1 MREKLYFPAAPHALL
16 LLAAAALLAAAPG
29 FLQAQSSGPMRT
41 PEPEKL
47 PQPMPSGA
55 AQPPPVAPDEIIRRF
70 AAREDD
76 MVRAIKGYSFQ
87 KEIRV
92 QELGPDRKAAGQY
105 DVVLQSHISSEGK
118 ISEKMVNRQASTLH
132 YLDLE
137 RGDNDLVAA
146 APMFPLTTA
155 MLPKY
160 EITYGGTE
168 QVDELNTYYFTV
180 KPKAVERSRAY
191 FSGVVW
197 VDTQELAIV
206 KMIGKWVTELG
217 DVKAADLP
225 FTLFETYRQEVGKN
239 LWFPAYARSDETLE
253 QGGAHI
259 PIRIIVKW
267 DKYAQQ
273 ANTPA
278 SDAAAPPMAPA
289 SPDKP

>member
-1 MREKLYFPAAPHALL
+1 M
-16 LLAAAALLAAAPG
+16 LLAAFALFAAAPA
-29 FLQAQSSGPMRT
+29 LLRAQGSGPMRP
-41 PEPEKL
+41 PESEKL
-47 PQPMPSGA
+47 PEPMPSGA
-55 AQPPPVAPDEIIRRF
+55 SKPPAMPPEEIIQRF

-92 QELGPDRKAAGQY
+92 QELGPDHKPLGQY
-105 DVVLQSHISSEGK
+105 EVILQSHISSEGK
-118 ISEKMVNRQASTLH
+118 ISEKMLTRPPSTLH

-137 RGDNDLVAA
+137 RGDNNLVAA

-168 QVDELNTYYFTV
+168 QVDELNTYYFMV
-180 KPKAVERSRAY
+180 KPKAVERARAY

-206 KMIGKWVTELG
+206 KTIGKWVTELG

-225 FTLFETYRQEVGKN
+225 FTLFETYRQEVSKN
-239 LWFPAYARSDETLE
+239 LWFPMYARSDETLE

-267 DKYAQQ
+267 DKYALGSE
-273 ANTPA
+273 ASPSDTAAPAATPA
-278 SDAAAPPMAPA
+278 N
-289 SPDKP
+289 PDKP

>member
-1 MREKLYFPAAPHALL
+1 MWKRSNPRAVQSAPM
-16 LLAAAALLAAAPG
+16 LLAALALFFAASASLR
-29 FLQAQSSGPMRT
+29 AQGSGPMRA
-41 PEPEKL
+41 PDPEKL

-55 AQPPPVAPDEIIRRF
+55 SQPPPMSPDEIIRRF

-92 QELGPDRKAAGQY
+92 QELGPDHRPSGQY
-105 DVVLQSHISSEGK
+105 DVVLQSHISPEGK
-118 ISEKMVNRQASTLH
+118 ISEKMSNRQPSTLH

-146 APMFPLTTA
+146 VPMFPLTTA

-168 QVDELNTYYFTV
+168 KVDELNTYYFMV
-180 KPKAVERSRAY
+180 KPKAIERERAY

-206 KMIGKWVTELG
+206 KTIGKWVTELG
-217 DVKAADLP
+217 DVKAGDLP

-239 LWFPAYARSDETLE
+239 VWFPAYARSDETLE

-267 DKYAQQ
+267 DKYALGSE
-273 ANTPA
+273 PPP
-278 SDAAAPPMAPA
+278 SDASAPA
-289 SPDKP
+289 ASPANPGKP

>member
-1 MREKLYFPAAPHALL
+1 MREKSNLRAAGWAPT
-16 LLAAAALLAAAPG
+16 LLAAVALFFAPPALLR
-29 FLQAQSSGPMRT
+29 AQGSGPMRI

-47 PQPMPSGA
+47 PQPMPSA
-55 AQPPPVAPDEIIRRF
+55 ARQPPPMASDEIIRRF

-92 QELGPDRKAAGQY
+92 QELGPDHRPSGQY
-105 DVVLQSHISSEGK
+105 DVVLQSHISPEGK
-118 ISEKMVNRQASTLH
+118 ISEKMSNRQASTLH

-146 APMFPLTTA
+146 SPMFPLTSA

-160 EITYGGTE
+160 DITYGGTE
-168 QVDELNTYYFTV
+168 QVDQLNTYYFMV

-206 KMIGKWVTELG
+206 KLIGKWVTELG

-267 DKYAQQ
+267 DKYGLG
-273 ANTPA
+273 PEPPP
-278 SDAAAPPMAPA
+278 SDAAAPAAAPA
-289 SPDKP
+289 NQDKP

>member
-1 MREKLYFPAAPHALL
+1 MQELSNVPSAKFAAT
-16 LLAAAALLAAAPG
+16 LLAALAFLAAAPA
-29 FLQAQSSGPMRT
+29 LLRAQGPMRV

-55 AQPPPVAPDEIIRRF
+55 AQPPPMAPDEIIRRF

-92 QELGPDRKAAGQY
+92 QELGPDRKPAGQY
-105 DVVLQSHISSEGK
+105 DVVLQSHISPEGK
-118 ISEKMVNRQASTLH
+118 ISEKMLNRQASTLH

-160 EITYGGTE
+160 VITYGGTE
-168 QVDELNTYYFTV
+168 KVDELNTYYFMV
-180 KPKAVERSRAY
+180 KPKAIERSRAY

-206 KMIGKWVTELG
+206 KTIGKWVTELG
-217 DVKAADLP
+217 DVKAGDLP

-239 LWFPAYARSDETLE
+239 LWFPMYARSDETLE

-267 DKYAQQ
+267 DKYSQQ
-273 ANTPA
+273 PDIPA
-278 SDAAAPPMAPA
+278 SDATAPPAAPANQ
-289 SPDKP
+289 